1 VNICNS
7 ICKALGIETTDKWYT
22 RARAHTH
29 TQPVCEQEDVTVLWH
44 QGVHTNREFTANRP
58 DMIIRNKQ
66 EETCIL
72 TDVAVPADRNVVQ
85 KEGGKK
91 LKYKSLC
98 IEIQQTWNLKCK
110 TVPVI
115 TGATGILTKGLRKN
129 LEVIPGNI
137 Q

>member
-1 VNICNS
+1 
-7 ICKALGIETTDKWYT
+7 
-22 RARAHTH
+22 
-29 TQPVCEQEDVTVLWH
+29 
-44 QGVHTNREFTANRP
+44 
-58 DMIIRNKQ
+58 MIIENKQ
-66 EETCIL
+66 EETYIL
-72 TDVAVPADRNVVQ
+72 TDVALPADRNVVQ
-85 KEGGKK
+85 KEEEKK

-115 TGATGILTKGLRKN
+115 TGATGILTKSLRKN